1 MVWIEPHPM
10 RVPSPQEIAQGRAI
24 IRDADLKIAALSDQI
39 ENLERLRSNLQTVR
53 DNQASFIATFRRL
66 PPELLEEI
74 AQCYIKKLEPHGT
87 GGLEQVCSSLRAV
100 VLGMKWI
107 WQTIRIVHL
116 DQLDRYIVSF
126 LIDLRSI

>member
-1 MVWIEPHPM
+1 M

-74 AQCYIKKLEPHGT
+74 ALYYIDGQLPHGT
-87 GGLEQVCSSLRAV
+87 GALEQVCSSLRAV

-107 WQTIRIVHL
+107 WQTIRLVYPDQVH
-116 DQLDRYIVSF
+116 YYTVSF
-126 LIDLRSI
+126 WIDLRSI